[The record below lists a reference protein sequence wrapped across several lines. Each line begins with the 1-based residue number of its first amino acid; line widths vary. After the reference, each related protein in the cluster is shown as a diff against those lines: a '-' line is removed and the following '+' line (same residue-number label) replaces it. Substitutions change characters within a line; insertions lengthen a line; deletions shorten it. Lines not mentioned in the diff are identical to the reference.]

1 MVQFSVVK
9 CAEKSY
15 EWSYSENVGEIMEVL
30 TWKIESILFQAVNAP
45 RAKSRAARACI
56 VEKKKFC

>member
-15 EWSYSENVGEIMEVL
+15 EWSYSENVREIMEVL
-30 TWKIESILFQAVNAP
+30 TWKIESILLQAVNAP
-45 RAKSRAARACI
+45 RTKSRAARACI
-56 VEKKKFC
+56 VERKNCC